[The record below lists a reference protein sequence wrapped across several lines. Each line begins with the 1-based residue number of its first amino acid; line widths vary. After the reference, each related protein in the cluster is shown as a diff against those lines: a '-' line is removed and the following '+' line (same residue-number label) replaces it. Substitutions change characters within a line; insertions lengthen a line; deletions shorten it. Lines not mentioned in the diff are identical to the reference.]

1 MNRTPWRTAL
11 RLAAVTALG
20 VGLLTGCAQGSA
32 TNAGDD
38 KPTSTGGADAPVTV
52 RYMNFSSNDGH
63 EEDLQ
68 KIIDAFE
75 KDNAGITIQVETV
88 PYADYAAKLQTAV
101 AGGTEADVFELEYAS
116 FVGYA
121 KSGALAE
128 VTGVDTSVYADN
140 LLKAYQSDGK
150 QYALPESFSNVVL
163 FYNKDLFDAKGVE
176 YPTADWTWA
185 EEQAAAEKLTDKAAG
200 VWGNYQP
207 ISYNEYYKT
216 VAQAGG
222 SFLNEDGTASA
233 FNDEAGLK
241 AMQWLTGKSGTVMPT
256 DADGANTPDFD
267 TNLFTSGKLAMWHT
281 GIWMFGAVAEKAPDM
296 NWDIAVEPGLTTK
309 ASAMFSNGV
318 GISAKSKVQEAAA
331 KWASYYTTSQTTI
344 DTRLATG
351 WELPPVADTSKLDAY
366 LTITPPANRQ
376 AVFDSLDNVVL
387 SPVIVKGAQ
396 VQDAVNDQLASV
408 AAGRT
413 PAQDAIEAM
422 QKAVDPLL
430 K

>member
-241 AMQWLTGKSGTVMPT
+241 AMEWLTGKSGTVMPT

-366 LTITPPANRQ
+366 LTITPPANRA
-376 AVFDSLDNVVL
+376 AVFESLDNVVL